1 MTKNKY
7 NKSDLYIR
15 VIRII
20 AGFVKSLIK
29 ILTKIRSNFRA
40 NERRG
45 SSLTI
50 PKYRANE
57 RRAEFAPAIPSA
69 ADIQRS

>member
-29 ILTKIRSNFRA
+29 ILTKIRSNLRA

-50 PKYRANE
+50 PNA
-57 RRAEFAPAIPSA
+57 AESQEYLIP
-69 ADIQRS
+69 RLVE

>member
-1 MTKNKY
+1 M
-7 NKSDLYIR
+7 
-15 VIRII
+15 
-20 AGFVKSLIK
+20 
-29 ILTKIRSNFRA
+29 RSNFRA

-57 RRAEFAPAIPSA
+57 RRAELAPAIPSA